1 MHRFWTSVRVLL
13 AFATLTVAANDQ
25 PTGSAQAPAGVTVAM
40 TRDVMVPMRDGVRL
54 ATDIYFPAKNGV
66 ALDGRRPVIL
76 ERTPYRKSANLYMT
90 TPFLQNGY
98 IVILQDVRGRYGSEG
113 RWRPLRD
120 DVNDGVDTARWIGLQ
135 PWSNGSI
142 GTMGSSY
149 DGGTQHA
156 MAIGNAPFVKAM
168 FARNAMSDMGHY
180 GVRHNGAFE
189 LRWANWVAVLG
200 NVPGATAPA
209 ETAKRANSN
218 PDAVA
223 TLVEFGK
230 QARELVRQ
238 LPLRPGSTA
247 LQLAPDYEAWLVEAM
262 RHGDYDRFW
271 KDSGS
276 SVVDHL
282 DEYKD
287 IPVYHTTGWYDS
299 WTSSVA
305 NLNYVSLRKSK
316 QSLQRLIIGPW
327 LHSAENLNY
336 AGEAQFT
343 EDASVDLPRMHLAW
357 YDHFLKGIDNGIEGE
372 APVRIYVMGG
382 GDGHKTNE
390 GRIFVGGHWRD
401 ESDWPLKRA
410 VATPYYLH
418 EDGRLS
424 TEPASDRPKTYQF
437 DPRHPVPTIGGGLSS
452 QGDLAFAGAADQ
464 RCRPNFWQ
472 CNDASPFSTRPDVLV
487 FQTPSLTNDIEI
499 TGRLIVNLWASTDG
513 RDTDFT
519 AKLIDVYP
527 PNADFPDGVA
537 LNISDSIVRGRYRK
551 GPGKAELLTAGRPY
565 EFTIEMYPTSLLF
578 KRGHRIRLDISSSN
592 FPRFDVNPNTGEP
605 LNGNTHWRTATNT
618 IYMNHQYSSSITLP
632 VIPPM

>member
-1 MHRFWTSVRVLL
+1 
-13 AFATLTVAANDQ
+13 
-25 PTGSAQAPAGVTVAM
+25 M

-54 ATDIYFPAKNGV
+54 ATDIYFPAKNGI
-66 ALDGRRPVIL
+66 ALEGRRPVIL
-76 ERTPYRKSANLYMT
+76 ERTPYRKSAMLYMT

-120 DVNDGVDTARWIGLQ
+120 DVNDGVDTARWIGSQ
-135 PWSNGSI
+135 PWSDGSI

-156 MAIGNAPFVKAM
+156 LAIGNAPYVKAM
-168 FARNAMSDMGHY
+168 FARNAMSNMGHY

-189 LRWANWVAVLG
+189 LRFANWVAVLG
-200 NVPGATAPA
+200 NVPGATDPA
-209 ETAKRANSN
+209 ETAKRATSD

-223 TLVEFGK
+223 ALVEFGK
-230 QARELVRQ
+230 HARELVGQ
-238 LPLRPGSTA
+238 LPLRPGSTP
-247 LQLAPDYEAWLVEAM
+247 LRLAPDYETWLVEAM

-271 KDSGS
+271 KDSGV

-287 IPVYHTTGWYDS
+287 VPVYHTTGWYDS
-299 WTSSVA
+299 WTGSVA

-316 QSLQRLIIGPW
+316 KSLQRLIIGPW
-327 LHSAENLNY
+327 LHSAENMNY

-357 YDHFLKGIDNGIEGE
+357 YDHFLKGIDNGVERE
-372 APVRIYVMGG
+372 MPVRIYVMGG
-382 GDGHKTNE
+382 GDGHKTKE
-390 GRIFVGGHWRD
+390 GRVFVGGHWRD
-401 ESDWPLKRA
+401 EPDWPLTRA
-410 VATPYYLH
+410 VATPYFLH
-418 EDGRLS
+418 ENGLLS
-424 TEPASDRPKTYQF
+424 IERASDRPKTYRF
-437 DPRHPVPTIGGGLSS
+437 DPKNPVPTIGGGLSS

-464 RCRPNFWQ
+464 RCRPDFWQ
-472 CNDASPFSTRPDVLV
+472 CADGSPFSSRPDVLV
-487 FQTPSLTNDIEI
+487 FQTTPLANDVEV

-527 PNADFPDGVA
+527 PNADFAEGLA
-537 LNISDSIVRGRYRK
+537 LNISDSIVRGRYRQ
-551 GPGKAELLTAGRPY
+551 GPGTAEFLTPGRPY

-578 KRGHRIRLDISSSN
+578 KRGHRIRLDVSSSN

-605 LNGNTHWRTATNT
+605 LNGNTRWRIATNT
-618 IYMNHQYSSSITLP
+618 IYMDQEHASRVTLP
-632 VIPPM
+632 IVPPM